1 MFTKAQIY
9 AVDRINAIKKV
20 VFTKTEDLLIGE
32 TGYAYDGYWVFS
44 VSWKPLKSRLYWF
57 LLRDFHF
64 IIERGRK
71 LSLLSPS

>member
-20 VFTKTEDLLIGE
+20 VFTKTADLLIGK

-44 VSWKPLKSRLYWF
+44 VS
-57 LLRDFHF
+57 
-64 IIERGRK
+64 
-71 LSLLSPS
+71 